1 MNNLFKALGF
11 DNEDYNKMSK
21 EQLVPIATNLKNQNQ
36 ELKNNLKNII
46 DECSLLKNSIINN
59 SNDNNTQFGKMFI
72 DLKNSLLTYENGK
85 NINNNSIEF
94 KKYLYK
100 NNLFYGGIEEDN
112 INLLKEIKVKQD
124 DEWKNNKD
132 SLLFKQKL
140 LERNYKELFRNLLL
154 SKEFNNILDKTSNE
168 NSNQK
173 KNNFINNNKIE
184 NITLNDIITNN
195 NNFNDNNN
203 INDNINNN
211 NQNIINNETNEI
223 KGFPTQ
229 NKQNEKISPKK
240 KESDFVTKMKQTL
253 PKKQKKLD
261 ENLLNNLLSDEDEE
275 ISFSNLNKKQHKKG
289 WDEDEE

>member
-1 MNNLFKALGF
+1 MNNLFKVFF
-11 DNEDYNKMSK
+11 DNEDYNKMTK
-21 EQLVPIATNLKNQNQ
+21 EQLVPIATNLNNQNQ
-36 ELKNNLKNII
+36 ELKNNLKSIM
-46 DECSLLKNSIINN
+46 DDSALLNNSIINN

-72 DLKNSLLTYENGK
+72 DLKKSLLTYENGK

-100 NNLFYGGIEEDN
+100 NNLFFGGIEEDN

-124 DEWKNNKD
+124 DEWLNNKNN
-132 SLLFKQKL
+132 LLFKQKL
-140 LERNYKELFRNLLL
+140 LERNYKELFRNLLI
-154 SKEFNNILDKTSNE
+154 SKEFNNILDKPLND
-168 NSNQK
+168 NSNK
-173 KNNFINNNKIE
+173 KQNNVLNNNKIE
-184 NITLNDIITNN
+184 NITLNDIISNKNNN
-195 NNFNDNNN
+195 NNFNDN
-203 INDNINNN
+203 INYNYP
-211 NQNIINNETNEI
+211 NIIKNETNEI
-223 KGFPTQ
+223 KEFPSQ
-229 NKQNEKISPKK
+229 KKEIEKISPKK

>member
-36 ELKNNLKNII
+36 ELKNNLKNIM
-46 DECSLLKNSIINN
+46 DECSLLENSIINN
-59 SNDNNTQFGKMFI
+59 SNDNNTQFGKIFI

-94 KKYLYK
+94 KKYLYR
-100 NNLFYGGIEEDN
+100 NNLLYGGIEEDN
-112 INLLKEIKVKQD
+112 IDLLKEIKIKQD

-132 SLLFKQKL
+132 SVLFKQKL
-140 LERNYKELFRNLLL
+140 LERNYKEFFRNLLM
-154 SKEFNNILDKTSNE
+154 SKEFSNILDKTSND
-168 NSNQK
+168 NSNK
-173 KNNFINNNKIE
+173 KNNNFINNNNKIE
-184 NITLNDIITNN
+184 NLTLNDIISNNNN
-195 NNFNDNNN
+195 NNFNDNINN
-203 INDNINNN
+203 I

-223 KGFPTQ
+223 KGFSTQ
-229 NKQNEKISPKK
+229 NKQIEKISPKK
-240 KESDFVTKMKQTL
+240 KESDFVTKMKETL

-261 ENLLNNLLSDEDEE
+261 ENLLNNLLSDDDEE
-275 ISFSNLNKKQHKKG
+275 ISFSNLNKKQNKKG

>member
-36 ELKNNLKNII
+36 ELKNNLKSIM
-46 DECSLLKNSIINN
+46 DDSALLNNSIINN

-72 DLKNSLLTYENGK
+72 DLKKSLLTYENGK

-124 DEWKNNKD
+124 DEWLNNKNN
-132 SLLFKQKL
+132 LLFKQKL
-140 LERNYKELFRNLLL
+140 LERNYKELFRNLLI
-154 SKEFNNILDKTSNE
+154 SKEFNNILDKPLND
-168 NSNQK
+168 NSNK
-173 KNNFINNNKIE
+173 KQNNVLNNNKIE
-184 NITLNDIITNN
+184 NITLNDIISNKNNN
-195 NNFNDNNN
+195 NNFNDN
-203 INDNINNN
+203 INYNYP
-211 NQNIINNETNEI
+211 NIIKNETNEI
-223 KGFPTQ
+223 KEFPSQ
-229 NKQNEKISPKK
+229 KKEIEKISPKK

-275 ISFSNLNKKQHKKG
+275 ISFSNINKKENKKG

>member
-1 MNNLFKALGF
+1 MNNLFKVFF
-11 DNEDYNKMSK
+11 DNEDYNKMTK
-21 EQLVPIATNLKNQNQ
+21 EQLVPIATNLNNQNQ
-36 ELKNNLKNII
+36 ELKNNLKSIM
-46 DECSLLKNSIINN
+46 DDSALLNNSIINN

-72 DLKNSLLTYENGK
+72 DLKKSLLTYENGK
-85 NINNNSIEF
+85 NINNNSYEF

-100 NNLFYGGIEEDN
+100 NNLFFGGIEEDN

-124 DEWKNNKD
+124 DEWLNNKNN
-132 SLLFKQKL
+132 LLFKQKL
-140 LERNYKELFRNLLL
+140 LERNYKELFRNLLI
-154 SKEFNNILDKTSNE
+154 SKEFNNILDKPLND
-168 NSNQK
+168 NSNK
-173 KNNFINNNKIE
+173 KQNNILNNKIE

-211 NQNIINNETNEI
+211 NQNIIHNETNEI

-275 ISFSNLNKKQHKKG
+275 NNQKY
-289 WDEDEE
+289 